1 MANIRDIADK
11 TYEYVKGIDGLKADF
26 TISET
31 ETNEITM
38 KDGKFT
44 LFRTLFDQDV
54 SVKVIRNNKRGLGS
68 INKCTEEDVKKAIDD
83 ALVSAEAGDE
93 DENFD
98 IAPGMEPQEFKMG
111 VLEPDI
117 DKFMER
123 IEELSK
129 AIAEKHKKIKV
140 MEICAKYVKSYSTFR
155 NTNGTLDET
164 EAGYYSI
171 MVEFAGSDGDETT
184 GISGT
189 SVVFDN
195 LDKELITLGSIEKD
209 LSDAENSL
217 SPISLQEKF
226 TGEII
231 FTPACVSQMLF
242 YTFGN
247 TVIDSAIIGGTS
259 VWRDKVGERVVSD
272 KLTISSNP
280 WDKRIIVNE
289 VHTQDGF
296 RSEDYTLI
304 EKGELKCFATSL
316 YAANKCKV
324 NRAANSSVD
333 LVIEAGDVS
342 YEDMVKSVKK
352 GLIVGSVSC
361 GMPGPNGEI
370 SGVAKNSFYVENGEI
385 KGAVIETMISTNL
398 FDMFNRVK
406 AVSTEQLCNGMMV
419 VPYIQCEGVTISG
432 KTE

>member
-1 MANIRDIADK
+1 MANIGNIADK
-11 TYEYVKGIDGLKADF
+11 TYDYVKSIDGLKADF

-54 SVKVIRNNKRGLGS
+54 SVKVIKNNKRGLGS

-93 DENFD
+93 DEDFD
-98 IAPGMEPQEFKMG
+98 IAPKMEPREFKMG

-123 IEELSK
+123 TEELSK
-129 AIAEKHKKIKV
+129 AIEEKHKKIKV
-140 MEICAKYVKSYSTFR
+140 MEICAKYVKSHSVFR
-155 NTNGTLDET
+155 NTNGTRDET
-164 EAGYYSI
+164 KAGYYVI
-171 MVEFAGSDGDETT
+171 MIEFAGSDGDETT

-189 SVVFDN
+189 SAVFDN

-209 LSDAENSL
+209 LSDTEKSL
-217 SPISLQEKF
+217 NPISIQEKF
-226 TGEII
+226 TGDII
-231 FTPACVSQMLF
+231 FTPSCASQMLY

-247 TVIDSAIIGGTS
+247 TVIDSAILAGTS
-259 VWRDKVGERVVSD
+259 VWRDKVGEQVVSD
-272 KLTISSNP
+272 KLTISSKP
-280 WDKRIIVNE
+280 WDERIVVNE

-304 EKGELKCFATSL
+304 DKGVLKCFATSL
-316 YAANKCKV
+316 YVANKCKV

-342 YEDMVKSVKK
+342 YEDMIKSVKR

-370 SGVAKNSFYVENGEI
+370 SGVAKNSFYVENGKI

-398 FDMFNRVK
+398 FEMFNNVK
-406 AVSTEQLCNGMMV
+406 AVSKEQLCNGNMV
-419 VPYIQCEGVTISG
+419 VPYIQCEGITISG
-432 KTE
+432 KV

>member
-1 MANIRDIADK
+1 MANIGNIADK
-11 TYEYVKGIDGLKADF
+11 TYEYTKSIDGLKADF

-38 KDGKFT
+38 RDGKFT

-54 SVKVIRNNKRGLGS
+54 SVKVIKNNKRGLGS
-68 INKCTEEDVKKAIDD
+68 INKCTEEAVKKAIDD

-98 IAPGMEPQEFKMG
+98 IAPGMDAQEFKMG
-111 VLEPDI
+111 VAEPDI
-117 DKFMER
+117 DKLMER
-123 IEELSK
+123 IEELAK
-129 AIAEKHKKIKV
+129 TIADKYKKIKV
-140 MEICAKYVKSYSTFR
+140 MEMCAKYVKSHSVFR
-155 NTNGTLDET
+155 NTNGTRDES
-164 EAGYYSI
+164 EVGYYSI
-171 MVEFAGSDGDETT
+171 MVEFAGSEGDETT

-189 SVVFDN
+189 AVVFDS
-195 LDKELITLGSIEKD
+195 LDKELISLGSIERD
-209 LSDAENSL
+209 LSDAERSL
-217 SPISLQEKF
+217 NPISIQEKF
-226 TGEII
+226 LGDII

-272 KLTISSNP
+272 KLTISSKP
-280 WDKRIIVNE
+280 WDERIIVNE
-289 VHTQDGF
+289 VHTQDGY

-304 EKGELKCFATSL
+304 ENGVLQCFATSL

-333 LVIEAGDVS
+333 LVVEAGDVS

-361 GMPGPNGEI
+361 GMPGPNGELA
-370 SGVAKNSFYVENGEI
+370 GVAKNSFYVEDGEI

-398 FDMFNRVK
+398 FEMFNNVK
-406 AVSTEQLCNGMMV
+406 ALSTEQLCNGGMV
-419 VPYIQCEGVTISG
+419 VPYIQCSGVTISG